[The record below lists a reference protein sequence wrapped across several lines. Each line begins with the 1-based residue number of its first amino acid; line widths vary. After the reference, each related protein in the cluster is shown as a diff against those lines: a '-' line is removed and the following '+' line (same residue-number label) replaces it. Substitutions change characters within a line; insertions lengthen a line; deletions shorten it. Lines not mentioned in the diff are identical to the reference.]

1 MRRMGRAEAI
11 EHALGISA
19 SVTALALQAEQLAA
33 KPPRPEHHRTY
44 SPNGPSR
51 RWSFKRRNDSSL
63 YRGKLAIQSE
73 SAKALAERGGEWAEL
88 AELARQHGIAL
99 PNKNLDWLAP
109 YRRMVELERERLAE

>member
-1 MRRMGRAEAI
+1 MKQEPTGARHEPRRRN
-11 EHALGISA
+11 
-19 SVTALALQAEQLAA
+19 
-33 KPPRPEHHRTY
+33 PRPSGR
-44 SPNGPSR
+44 GGR
-51 RWSFKRRNDSSL
+51 QGSL

-73 SAKALAERGGEWAEL
+73 GAKALAERGGEWAEL